1 MIDSIKS
8 QEHENWELFIVDD
21 GSTDETKFLLSSL
34 NDERITYFSFEEN
47 RGHPVAIY
55 ESGVLERLTGD
66 IVSFIGSDD
75 YFKDD
80 IFKIIISI
88 FNNEPSEVWKIGF
101 FFDTEDGL
109 LHEDHNRVITKSFLS
124 NEIMSDKYVQS
135 DYLFFYRNIFWKKF
149 MNYFRSPKDF
159 FRSFYDVAMNNL
171 YLEKLNELVV
181 LTGGWGEDNITKGK
195 NADIYFEW
203 SLFTRQYLFDNY
215 KDNMGKKYYRYTLN
229 SLIRNL
235 LIFKGRKKDSFPY
248 IFLGL
253 KNLSINFLDSFTWLI
268 YLIIPSPILNQLKK
282 LFLKIKTKR

>member
-1 MIDSIKS
+1 
-8 QEHENWELFIVDD
+8 
-21 GSTDETKFLLSSL
+21 
-34 NDERITYFSFEEN
+34 
-47 RGHPVAIY
+47 
-55 ESGVLERLTGD
+55 
-66 IVSFIGSDD
+66 
-75 YFKDD
+75 
-80 IFKIIISI
+80 
-88 FNNEPSEVWKIGF
+88 
-101 FFDTEDGL
+101 
-109 LHEDHNRVITKSFLS
+109 
-124 NEIMSDKYVQS
+124 
-135 DYLFFYRNIFWKKF
+135 

-282 LFLKIKTKR
+282 LFLKIKKKR